1 MTLSISFFFFFLQGT
16 SYQSQLAL
24 VYADIGPLSVKKQ
37 PCTTATL
44 HLDDQTV
51 EYSQL
56 NFKAH
61 KINPPQTEK
70 IDIGMD
76 NHLSAGIMIIIE
88 GTFMHKNNNFG
99 LVR

>member
-1 MTLSISFFFFFLQGT
+1 MLLFFLQDT
-16 SYQSQLAL
+16 NYQSQLAL

-61 KINPPQTEK
+61 KINPPQPEK

-76 NHLSAGIMIIIE
+76 NHLSAGIMIIIYRR
-88 GTFMHKNNNFG
+88 HIHALK
-99 LVR
+99 